1 MIIKQEKIQSDANA
15 FLIKETAFDQF
26 RNASFVQDKRMNI
39 DVSLYAQG
47 NNRTVADEEH
57 IDPLQEAYERGRND
71 GYQQGQQEERTRWT
85 QEFNVRERECLE
97 LATRLENWC
106 ATLERDKQLFLR
118 ELSAGLLD
126 TVMAISE
133 TIIGET
139 AKGTVKAVEFVLEKA
154 FDKVH
159 EQSVSEIHLHPAD
172 LQRLDNYDSEVIKR
186 IRAQQGIIIV
196 EDASLAEGGVRLIT
210 DSSLVDASIRAQMRE
225 VRDYIDKIRESEGYD
240 D

>member
-1 MIIKQEKIQSDANA
+1 MIIKQEHVTSNEGA
-15 FLIKETAFDQF
+15 FIIKENAFDQF
-26 RNASFVQDKRMNI
+26 KTTGFVQDAMMNI

-47 NNRTVADEEH
+47 GGRAYSDNDV
-57 IDPLQEAYERGRND
+57 DPLQEAYERGRSE
-71 GYQQGQQEERTRWT
+71 GYQQGQQEERARWT

-118 ELSAGLLD
+118 DLSAGLLD

-154 FDKVH
+154 FEKVH
-159 EQSVSEIHLHPAD
+159 EKSISEVHLHPSD
-172 LQRLDNYDSEVIKR
+172 LERLNAYDAEVLKR
-186 IRAQQGIIIV
+186 IHALKGIQII
-196 EDASLAEGGVRLIT
+196 EDATISEGGIQLIT
-210 DSSLVDASIRAQMRE
+210 DTGMIDASIRAQMLE
-225 VRDYIDKIRESEGYD
+225 VRDYIDKVRESEGYD